1 MKVNG
6 KDYPIYYGKNDWNH
20 QPEYDDTYR
29 YYIFTF
35 AVNDYLTSIHA
46 YYTQAV
52 FNGKGC
58 QFFSPAASGSAG
70 EVSDNKQNTS

>member
-1 MKVNG
+1 MIETTNQNMMTHIG
-6 KDYPIYYGKNDWNH
+6 YN
-20 QPEYDDTYR
+20 
-29 YYIFTF
+29 IFTF

-52 FNGKGC
+52 FNGKGR